1 MNSRSNG
8 ETTTSA
14 LSLAGSSEG
23 EQFTTVQA
31 SNTPAA
37 ALPMSEKRRGKQR
50 ANDEDSTSIEKS
62 AATQEAGKR
71 PPAKSWVHFVA
82 GGLGGMSGAIVTA
95 PFDVVKTRLQSDL
108 FTSSSKA
115 AAVPPRSG
123 VVNTTRRLLY
133 HFVETGQL
141 LRCVSTFHSVLS
153 FARLTVF
160 ACHRDVARNEGPSAL
175 FRGLGPTLVGVIPA
189 R

>member
-1 MNSRSNG
+1 MNQRSNG

-23 EQFTTVQA
+23 EQFTTVKT
-31 SNTPAA
+31 STIPTPP
-37 ALPMSEKRRGKQR
+37 LPMSEKRRGKQR
-50 ANDEDSTSIEKS
+50 ADDSSIEKS
-62 AATQEAGKR
+62 AATQEAAKR
-71 PPAKSWVHFVA
+71 LPAKSWVHLVA

-108 FTSSSKA
+108 FASSSKA

-141 LRCVSTFHSVLS
+141 LRWVSTLHAVLS
-153 FARLTVF
+153 CRQAYICRLPQRY
-160 ACHRDVARNEGPSAL
+160 CPQRRSIG
-175 FRGLGPTLVGVIPA
+175 TL
-189 R
+189 